1 MKKEEIIRVFFEH
14 QSIENQIRIIKDF
27 NISIDGFRT
36 DKLSI
41 NTYSLVQS
49 KVLRDITN
57 TVNLKAIQLT
67 VRGLMNV
74 DGNNYD
80 HFLSAEKIVE
90 KYEGDFKGLLLTAS
104 LDNFQQK
111 STNIASLLLHKSGKE
126 MGLNN
131 HNKNQPLSTF
141 EESSEKIVE
150 LRDIITKLE
159 NNNKSKDNA
168 IQKHIIEKQ
177 KLEKLLSIKKENIKK
192 YSKEIAGLKNDID
205 SLKES
210 LIEKNNKL
218 KIVKDLNESLK
229 SEIQKMKQDSIKEIH
244 IIGIPDGLRESNND
258 YIFYYND
265 NEIEN
270 FINNQNTSSDHH
282 YFFYPPG
289 LSYYNLRKLINS
301 KNIKRISDKYEYTMI
316 IKEVSIL

>member
-27 NISIDGFRT
+27 NIGIDGFRT

-57 TVNLKAIQLT
+57 TMNLKAIQLT

-90 KYEGDFKGLLLTAS
+90 KYEDDFKGLLLTAS

-111 STNIASLLLHKSGKE
+111 STNIASLLLQKSGKE
-126 MGLNN
+126 ISLNN
-131 HNKNQPLSTF
+131 QNNNQPLSTF

-150 LRDIITKLE
+150 LRDIITQLE

-177 KLEKLLSIKKENIKK
+177 KLENLLSIKKETIKK

-270 FINNQNTSSDHH
+270 FINNQNTSSNHH

-301 KNIKRISDKYEYTMI
+301 KNIKRISDKYEYTNI
-316 IKEVSIL
+316 IKDVSIL